1 MANAVGIGIDVSK
14 SKVDVASTDGWSA
27 TYPQTPEGLKE
38 LAETVAARK
47 PHRVVLEASGGY
59 ERGPLA
65 ALYAAQGPVV
75 LIEPARARAFAR
87 SQRKRAKTDAIDA
100 RVLAHMALVGVEE
113 DPLWEP
119 LETHLATLRDVVLRR
134 HTVVGII
141 DAESKRLTNASG
153 AARESVARVLECLLK
168 ERKVLEQE
176 IDALIAS
183 TLALKEKAEVLE
195 SVQGV
200 GRTTAAVLLT
210 AVPELGRLHRG
221 AVASLVGVAPM
232 NQESGTW
239 TGQRRTQGGRVLARR
254 ALYMAALA
262 AIRHNPHIKA
272 FYARL
277 KERGKPGK
285 VALVACM
292 RKLLIH
298 LNNLLRVHAATPLP
312 VAA

>member
-14 SKVDVASTDGWSA
+14 DKVDVASTDGWSA
-27 TYPQTPEGLKE
+27 TYRQTPEGLKE
-38 LAETVAARK
+38 LAKAVEARK

-65 ALYAAQGPVV
+65 VLHAEGCPVV
-75 LIEPARARAFAR
+75 LLEPARARAFAR
-87 SQRKRAKTDAIDA
+87 SQRKRAKTDPIDA
-100 RVLAHMALVGVEE
+100 RVLAQMALVGVEE

-119 LETHLATLRDVVLRR
+119 LEANLAALRDLVLRR
-134 HTVVGII
+134 QAVLSII
-141 DAESKRLTNASG
+141 DGETKRQANAS
-153 AARESVARVLECLLK
+153 AAVRASITRVLEVVGS
-168 ERKVLEQE
+168 ERRLLEQE

-183 TLALKEKAEVLE
+183 VAEISDKAEVLE
-195 SVQGV
+195 SVSGV
-200 GRTTAAVLLT
+200 GRTTAAVLLV
-210 AVPELGRLHRG
+210 AVPELGRLSRG

-232 NQESGTW
+232 NNESGMW
-239 TGQRRTQGGRVLARR
+239 TGKRLTQGGRVLARR

-262 AIRHNPHIKA
+262 AIRHNPHLKE

-277 KERGKPGK
+277 KARGKPGK

-292 RKLLIH
+292 RKLLIY
-298 LNNLLRVHAATPLP
+298 LNNLVRQHIAATMP